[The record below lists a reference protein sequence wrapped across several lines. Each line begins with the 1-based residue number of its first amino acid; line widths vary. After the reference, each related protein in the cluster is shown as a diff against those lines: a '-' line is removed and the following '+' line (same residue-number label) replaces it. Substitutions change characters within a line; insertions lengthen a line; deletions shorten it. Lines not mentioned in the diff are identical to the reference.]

1 MRGLPIQ
8 IMHRFFV
15 EPELLKKSDI
25 DIALPKELAH
35 QVRDVLRLNTG
46 EHLLLLDNSGDEVL
60 AAVAKI
66 SKAGVEVRL
75 LERRPGKRAAGVHI
89 MLCQGLLK
97 SAPFSW
103 VPEQSN
109 RVCVSVLPPLICP

>member
-46 EHLLLLDNSGDEVL
+46 EHLLLLDNSGDEGL

-75 LERRPGKRAAGVHI
+75 LERRPGKREAGGHI
-89 MLCQGLLK
+89 ILCHGLLK
-97 SAPFSW
+97 SARFHCA
-103 VPEQSN
+103 
-109 RVCVSVLPPLICP
+109 RAKR